1 MKCRYLL
8 IGYALL
14 LASVG
19 GMAEVSADEIPIPL
33 NPEDPSLIIRPA
45 KDLHVEKIAD
55 GGLRLTYKNEE
66 VKTYRR
72 VVLEKKFNP
81 PVQANAVG
89 FTLIVAAQ
97 EEVLITGKDTD
108 GILGSETIQ
117 GGAADAAFVTLDK
130 LHCPGGKTLNG
141 ILQEIS
147 ISIPMLAQS
156 ESTSIEIHHW
166 FLQR

>member
-55 GGLRLTYKNEE
+55 SGLRLTYKNEE
-66 VKTYRR
+66 LKTYRR

-81 PVQANAVG
+81 PVQATAVG

-97 EEVLITGKDTD
+97 EEVRITGKDTD
-108 GILGSETIQ
+108 GVLGSETIK
-117 GGAADAAFVTLDK
+117 GAEAESALVTLD
-130 LHCPGGKTLNG
+130 LLRNQSGTPLNG
-141 ILQEIS
+141 TVQEIS
-147 ISIPMLAQS
+147 ISIPMLVQS